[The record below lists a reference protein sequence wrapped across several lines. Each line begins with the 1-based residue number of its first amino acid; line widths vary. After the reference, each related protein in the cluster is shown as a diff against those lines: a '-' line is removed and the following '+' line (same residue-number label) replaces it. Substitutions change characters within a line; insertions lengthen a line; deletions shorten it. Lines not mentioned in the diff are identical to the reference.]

1 MIFQSLRLTCL
12 AQIELDESCLPYVI
26 LLLFYCLLYII
37 SIAISVMCQSLDLP
51 MSVLLKAS
59 FLLAL
64 K

>member
-12 AQIELDESCLPYVI
+12 AQIELDESCLLYVI
-26 LLLFYCLLYII
+26 LLFYCLLYVI
-37 SIAISVMCQSLDLP
+37 SIAISVMYQSLDLP